1 MREARLDG
9 GRYHRANVTLTLAPF
24 LALAAAACSLSVAMP
39 APPASAAYAISHPG
53 GRGFESR

>member
-9 GRYHRANVTLTLAPF
+9 GRYHRANVTLTLAHF
-24 LALAAAACSLSVAMP
+24 LALAAACSLSVAMP
-39 APPASAAYAISHPG
+39 APSASAAYAVSHPG